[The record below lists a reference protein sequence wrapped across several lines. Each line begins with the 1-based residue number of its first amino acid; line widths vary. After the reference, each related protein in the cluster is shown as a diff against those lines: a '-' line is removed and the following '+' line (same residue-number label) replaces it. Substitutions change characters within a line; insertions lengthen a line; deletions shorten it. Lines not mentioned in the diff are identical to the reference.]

1 MSFLAQSDAITLL
14 GWALIAASLALAVDT
29 LAGIR
34 RPRSRTA
41 QILRAYRP
49 ADWSASKPARGTRPI
64 GATDQ
69 WQRLTTIVESSVANA
84 QSILELHAR
93 ATLELEAVD
102 DGLTEVLAAWNNYL
116 NTPSQ
121 PEQVVV
127 APAPTAQPIAA

>member
-14 GWALIAASLALAVDT
+14 GWALIVAGLALATDT

-34 RPRSRTA
+34 RPRSRA
-41 QILRAYRP
+41 AHILRAYRP
-49 ADWSASKPARGTRPI
+49 ADWSARRHARPM

-93 ATLELEAVD
+93 ATLELEVVD
-102 DGLTEVLAAWNNYL
+102 DGVTELLAAWGDYL

-121 PEQVVV
+121 PGEAEA
-127 APAPTAQPIAA
+127 APVPVAQPIAA